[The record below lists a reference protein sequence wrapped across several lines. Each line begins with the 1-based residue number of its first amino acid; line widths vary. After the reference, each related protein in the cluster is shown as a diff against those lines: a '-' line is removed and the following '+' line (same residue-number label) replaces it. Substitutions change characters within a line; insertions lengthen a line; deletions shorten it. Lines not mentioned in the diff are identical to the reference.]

1 MNNTITEMK
10 KKNTLEGVNRI
21 TDEKKYTSDLE
32 QVEFPQN
39 GENLL

>member
-32 QVEFPQN
+32 
-39 GENLL
+39 